1 VNQLSVKEGL
11 MADKILF
18 VDDEPNLLA
27 GIQRQLRKHFAIE
40 TALGG
45 EQGLEAVREQGPFS
59 VVVSDLRMPG
69 MDGIQ
74 FLSRVRKASPDTVRM
89 MLTGNADLQAAIEAV
104 NEGNIYRFM
113 TKPCPPETLARA
125 LYQGIGQ
132 YRLITAERE
141 LLEKTL
147 RGSIKVLCEVLAL
160 LNPEAFGRAS
170 RITRYVKEIALK
182 MGLADVWQVET
193 ASTLSQIGCIIL
205 PEDVLK
211 KLYVGQ
217 ELAGE
222 ELQLFNM
229 HPSIAADLLTH
240 IPRMQKIAEII
251 TFQEKH
257 FDGSGIPHEPRSG
270 SDIPH
275 GSRILKAVLDFDTL
289 AARGIPKGESV
300 IHLSQRRGYYDPAVL
315 AALEAVLVMEQGY
328 QVRFLKTMELRDAMI
343 LDQDLLTR
351 DGRLLIARGY
361 QVNQTMRERLKHF
374 AQSPGIQEPIRV
386 HVPVAGEDGI
396 S

>member
-1 VNQLSVKEGL
+1 MV
-11 MADKILF
+11 DKVLF

-27 GIQRQLRKHFAIE
+27 GIQRQLRKQFMIE

-45 EQGLEAVREQGPFS
+45 EQGLEAVRRQGPYS

-74 FLSRVRKASPDTVRM
+74 FLSQVRKTSPDTVRM

-104 NEGNIYRFM
+104 NEGNILRFM
-113 TKPCPPETLARA
+113 TKPCPPEILAKA

-147 RGSIKVLCEVLAL
+147 RGSIKVLSEVLAL

-170 RITRYVKEIALK
+170 RITRYVREIALR
-182 MGLADVWQVET
+182 MGLADVWRLET
-193 ASTLSQIGCIIL
+193 AATLSQIGCIIL

-211 KLYVGQ
+211 KLYLGQ
-217 ELAGE
+217 ELAQE

-229 HPSIAADLLTH
+229 HPSIASNLLAH

-251 TFQEKH
+251 TYQEKH
-257 FDGSGIPHEPRSG
+257 FDGSGIPHGPRSG
-270 SDIPH
+270 NDIPL
-275 GSRILKAVLDFDTL
+275 GSRILKVVLDFDTL
-289 AARGIPKGESV
+289 AARGIPKGETV
-300 IHLSQRRGYYDPAVL
+300 FDLRKRTGYYDPAVL
-315 AALEAVLVMEQGY
+315 DALQVVLEMEQDFE
-328 QVRFLKTMELRDAMI
+328 VRLVKATELQDQMI
-343 LDQDLLTR
+343 LDQDLLTL
-351 DGRLLIARGY
+351 DGRLLITKGY
-361 QVNQTMRERLKHF
+361 QVTQTMRERLKHF
-374 AQSPGIQEPIRV
+374 AQSRGIQEPIRV
-386 HVPVAGEDGI
+386 RVSVVGEVGI